1 MSPDQHPDVAHSPE
15 PSTQSTTRPAS
26 PAYPAGSSATATLVV
41 TALLVLTQLYAA
53 IPLLAPI
60 ALARLGGAGAS
71 DRWARATGAKP
82 EALRP

>member
-1 MSPDQHPDVAHSPE
+1 MFPAHRPDQHPDVAHSPE
-15 PSTQSTTRPAS
+15 PSAQSTTRSAS

-60 ALARLGGAGAS
+60 APARLGGASAS
-71 DRWARATGAKP
+71 DR
-82 EALRP
+82 